1 MKLRGKVALVTGAGR
16 GIGRGIAECM
26 AKEGARVVIA
36 DINGQTASTTAAEM
50 TAAGYQ
56 VIAVTADVTKAD
68 QVRAMVDKAYAV
80 YGTLDVAVNNAG
92 ILRAKPLV
100 DTPDDEWDL
109 VMEANVKS
117 VFLCCKEQA
126 PRMVKSGGGAIINVA
141 STAGIQ
147 GVAGLSN
154 YCASKYA
161 VVGFTSS
168 IAREYARENLRIN
181 TLCPGIVG
189 TDMWKGSGG
198 LANIWKMENET
209 TEQAWE
215 RNVQSY
221 LPQGVPQT
229 AEDMGELA
237 VFLATAPHIVG
248 QAIAVDGGYTSR

>member
-1 MKLRGKVALVTGAGR
+1 MKLRGKVALITGAGR
-16 GIGRGIAECM
+16 GIGKGIAECM
-26 AKEGARVVIA
+26 AREGARLIIA
-36 DINGQTASTTAAEM
+36 DINGDTAKATAAEM
-50 TAAGYQ
+50 SAGGHEA
-56 VIAVTADVTKAD
+56 IAVKADVTKAD
-68 QVRAMVDKAYAV
+68 QVRAMVDVAYDRF
-80 YGTLDVAVNNAG
+80 GGLDVAVNNAG
-92 ILRAKPLV
+92 IVRAKPLV
-100 DTPDDEWDL
+100 DTPEDEWDL

-126 PRMVKSGGGAIINVA
+126 PRMVKSGGGAIINIA

-181 TLCPGIVG
+181 SLCPGIVG

-198 LANIWKMENET
+198 LANIWKLENET
-209 TEQAWE
+209 MEQAWE
-215 RNVQSY
+215 RNVQTF

-229 AEDMGELA
+229 PQDMGELA